1 MNLLCS
7 EWVSVH
13 LAQKRNHNRDM
24 TGKYNNPK
32 LNRARH
38 RAQYRA
44 HLKSLQVAELFC
56 GKVLWSLDIESNM

>member
-32 LNRARH
+32 YYRARH
-38 RAQYRA
+38 PRQYRA
-44 HLKSLQVAELFC
+44 HLKSLQSS
-56 GKVLWSLDIESNM
+56 GIVLW

>member
-13 LAQKRNHNRDM
+13 LAQKRNHNR
-24 TGKYNNPK
+24 Y
-32 LNRARH
+32 RARH

-44 HLKSLQVAELFC
+44 HLKSLQKS
-56 GKVLWSLDIESNM
+56 GIVLW

>member
-13 LAQKRNHNRDM
+13 LAQKRNHGSDM

-32 LNRARH
+32 RSRARH

-44 HLKSLQVAELFC
+44 HLKSLA
-56 GKVLWSLDIESNM
+56 KSNITLW